1 MPRTRDD
8 LALQR
13 TIPKRPTPMKTRV
26 IDGVELATDI
36 RDRNGLPPHIHLPN
50 RSRRDLRHPN
60 RSNKRHLSSLPELSL
75 STPAAHTVLV
85 YTPGIR
91 TVQLE

>member
-1 MPRTRDD
+1 MPWASHNLT
-8 LALQR
+8 LQR
-13 TIPKRPTPMKTRV
+13 AIPKRPTPMNTRV

-36 RDRNGLPPHIHLPN
+36 RDRNSLPPHIHFPN

-60 RSNKRHLSSLPELSL
+60 RSNKRHLRSLPELSL

-85 YTPGIR
+85 
-91 TVQLE
+91 